1 MVWKY
6 LPFFLFITL
15 RQGGENATKRRACAK
30 ICLKQGC
37 RPKGMLFLWDT
48 DESSIMEVP
57 MNGKPNS

>member
-1 MVWKY
+1 MAWKY

-15 RQGGENATKRRACAK
+15 RQRGENATKRGACAK

-37 RPKGMLFLWDT
+37 RPKGMFSLLDT
-48 DESSIMEVP
+48 DELSIMEVP